1 MNRALV
7 VTALIALV
15 GGALGAGYWLGGYSP
30 APHGPTGV
38 GPTAETA
45 APGQQKIL
53 YYRHP
58 MGLPDTSPVPK
69 KDSMG
74 MDYLPVYQGEAQDD
88 GLIKISLA
96 KVQRL
101 GVRTE
106 QVQMRDLARTIRAVG
121 SVQMDESRLA
131 VITTKFEGYIEK
143 LHVNTTGQPIRRGQ
157 PVMQVYSPELVQAQ
171 QEYAIALRSLRSLPP
186 DADAAVRTTV
196 QTLLDGAL
204 QRLRNLDFPADEMER
219 LQREGTANRLITLR
233 SPVSGIVLEKMA
245 VEGMRFMP
253 GERLLRTADLSSV
266 WLVAEVF
273 EQDLASVREGQPAR
287 ITVNAYPG
295 IEFKGTVEF
304 IYPTVSRDTRTARV
318 RVVVPNPA
326 GRLRADMYASVELS
340 AGPDAGPV
348 LVVPD
353 SAVINSGTRQV
364 VLVER
369 GEGRFEPREVKIGA
383 AGDGF
388 YEIRE
393 GLAAEDR
400 VVVSAN
406 FLLDAESNLRAALRS
421 FTAPEGKET
430 SK

>member
-7 VTALIALV
+7 VAALV
-15 GGALGAGYWLGGYSP
+15 ALVAGALGAGYWLGGYPP
-30 APHGPTGV
+30 APHGATDAGS
-38 GPTAETA
+38 TA
-45 APGQQKIL
+45 ATGPGQGRIL

-74 MDYLPVYQGEAQDD
+74 MDYVPVYASEAQDD
-88 GLIKISLA
+88 GSIKISLA

-106 QVQMRDLARTIRAVG
+106 QVQVRSLSRIIRAVG
-121 SVQMDESRLA
+121 TVQMDESRLA
-131 VITTKFEGYIEK
+131 VVTTKFEGYIEK
-143 LHVNTTGQPIRRGQ
+143 LHVNTTGQPVRRGQ

-171 QEYAIALRSLRSLPP
+171 QEYAIALRSSRSLSP
-186 DADAAVRTTV
+186 DADAAVRVTV
-196 QTLLDGAL
+196 QTLIDGAL
-204 QRLRNLDFPADEMER
+204 QRLRNLDFPADELER

-233 SPVSGIVLEKMA
+233 SPVSGIVVEKMA

-266 WLVAEVF
+266 WLIAEVF
-273 EQDLASVREGQPAR
+273 EQDLAAVREGQPAR
-287 ITVNAYPG
+287 VTVNAYPG
-295 IEFKGTVEF
+295 IEFKGVVEF
-304 IYPTVSRDTRTARV
+304 IYPTVSRETRTARV
-318 RVVVPNPA
+318 RIVVPNPD
-326 GRLRADMYASVELS
+326 GRLRADMYASIELS
-340 AGPDAGPV
+340 AGVGAGPV

-353 SAVINSGTRQV
+353 SAVINSGARQV

-388 YEIRE
+388 YEVRE

-406 FLLDAESNLRAALRS
+406 FLLDAESNLRAALRA
-421 FTAPEGKET
+421 FTAPENTESPK
-430 SK
+430 

>member
-7 VTALIALV
+7 VAAFLAV
-15 GGALGAGYWLGGYSP
+15 AAGALGAGYWLGRQPP
-30 APHGPTGV
+30 AVP
-38 GPTAETA
+38 GPTAVAPPAADA
-45 APGQQKIL
+45 APGQRKIL
-53 YYRHP
+53 YYRNP

-69 KDSMG
+69 KDSME
-74 MDYLPVYQGEAQDD
+74 MDYLPVYEGEDKDD
-88 GLIKISLA
+88 GTIKISLA

-106 QVQMRDLARTIRAVG
+106 QVQMRNLSRTIRAVG
-121 SVQMDESRLA
+121 TVQLDESRLA
-131 VITTKFEGYIEK
+131 VVTTKFEGYIEK
-143 LHVNTTGQPIRRGQ
+143 LHVNTTGQPVRRGQ

-171 QEYAIALRSLRSLPP
+171 QEYAIAVRSLRSLPAH
-186 DADAAVRTTV
+186 ADEAVRTTV

-233 SPVSGIVLEKMA
+233 SPVGGIVLEKAA

-253 GERLLRTADLSSV
+253 GDTLLKTADLSTV
-266 WLVAEVF
+266 WLIAEVF
-273 EQDLASVREGQPAR
+273 EQDLAAVREGQPAR

-295 IEFKGTVEF
+295 VEFKGTVEF

-318 RVVVPNPA
+318 RVVVPNPG

-340 AGPDAGPV
+340 AGVDAGPV

-353 SAVINSGTRQV
+353 SAVIDSGTRQV

-388 YEIRE
+388 YEIRQ

-421 FTAPEGKET
+421 FTAPE
-430 SK
+430 